1 VQSPVTPDVGGQ
13 RSLSI
18 VVAGLDNHNPVA
30 DVVHLCVGVPIAVVL
45 ELLFRRSFLWW
56 CASTLAVLAIVLS
69 VSIATLDKL
78 GFK

>member
-1 VQSPVTPDVGGQ
+1 MSV
-13 RSLSI
+13 

-30 DVVHLCVGVPIAVVL
+30 DVVS
-45 ELLFRRSFLWW
+45 LLYRCADRGGARPVIQAFISWW
-56 CASTLAVLAIVLS
+56 CASILAVLAIVLS